1 MRIIRVQLR
10 APADLAAAASFQTA
24 PINMHGARHVAL
36 FARATNANALAAATF
51 EVAPE
56 DVVTSPNTWYNP
68 SGPGFTTQ
76 GAIAASALNA
86 GGFKMALFLNPVRE
100 SLWRAVR
107 GNFTGHATLTITQ
120 LEIWAEVAFPNQ
132 LNIQRDASIN
142 LLSS

>member
-10 APADLAAAASFQTA
+10 AAADLAAAATFQT
-24 PINMHGARHVAL
+24 PPVNMQGALHCAL

-56 DVVTSPNTWYNP
+56 DVVTSPNTWFNP
-68 SGPGFTTQ
+68 SGPGYTTQ
-76 GAIAASALNA
+76 SALSGAALNA
-86 GGFKMALFLNPVRE
+86 GGLKMALFLNPVRP
-100 SLWRAVR
+100 SMWRAFR
-107 GNFTGHATLTITQ
+107 GNFTGHATLIISG
-120 LEIWAEVAFPNQ
+120 LEVWAEVLFPPT